1 MSVDE
6 NVFNSDNPITIC
18 DRILKKKITIY
29 EYENVQLSQ
38 IFVSKIHRKKLRDIV
53 EESLNS
59 KIESMCQQVDQIRR
73 EDAKRERDNEQ
84 RLRERRLRSAMNTNG
99 NIAGYDTNTN

>member
-1 MSVDE
+1 
-6 NVFNSDNPITIC
+6 
-18 DRILKKKITIY
+18 
-29 EYENVQLSQ
+29 
-38 IFVSKIHRKKLRDIV
+38 
-53 EESLNS
+53 
-59 KIESMCQQVDQIRR
+59 MCQQVDQIRR